1 MNLYIV
7 KDSIDD
13 GFADNVLWLANGS
26 PVDLDT
32 AIKKAREIKK
42 QHAKAGGLLFN
53 RVKIVRVDV

>member
-26 PVDLDT
+26 PIDLDT

-42 QHAKAGGLLFN
+42 KHAKAGGLLFN